1 MPEMTFQRADVWL
14 ARGSDFAVEVK
25 HRDTGK
31 PPYSMWAA
39 PGGHHW
45 TMYAYIYPKHPL
57 FARLR
62 TSGERHELMY
72 QDAANDLPLHGGP
85 TYFMVHRVDGQG
97 DISSVEVG
105 CDYQHQHL
113 HDDMYSMAQPE
124 EDGSP
129 NYMIADDAKTL
140 FNHLESMVEESKKT
154 QPTWD
159 ASAIAAETV

>member
-1 MPEMTFQRADVWL
+1 MREMTFQRTDVWV
-14 ARGSDFAVEVK
+14 ARGADFAVEVK
-25 HRDTGK
+25 HFFREPSVG
-31 PPYSMWAA
+31 SMSA

-62 TSGERHELMY
+62 TTGKIYELMC
-72 QDAANDLPLHGGP
+72 QGAVCDLPLHGGP

-97 DISSVEVG
+97 DISSVQVG
-105 CDYQHQHL
+105 CDYQHL

-124 EDGSP
+124 KDGSP
-129 NYMIADDAKTL
+129 NFMIADDAKTL
-140 FNHLESMVEESKKT
+140 FNYLESMVEESKKT